1 MLVLT
6 RRVGE
11 SIVIGDDIIIR
22 VVSVDGNQ
30 VKIGTDAPKSVSV
43 NRQDIYDRKQA
54 EKLEAVK

>member
-11 SIVIGDDIIIR
+11 SIVIGDDIIVR

-43 NRQDIYDRKQA
+43 NRQEICDRKQA

>member
-11 SIVIGDDIIIR
+11 SIVIGDDIVVR

-30 VKIGTDAPKSVSV
+30 VKLGCSAPVSVSID
-43 NRQDIYDRKQA
+43 REEIYDRKQA